1 MIQIKLY
8 KYQKK
13 YDSLLNKMY
22 GKGNDSYQNVLVF
35 SLMLSSLI
43 LDSNKKVITWISARI
58 SFENIKAFGTNLEP
72 TMWNLASGRV
82 MSKFTNSVLVQKEFF
97 FIE

>member
-8 KYQKK
+8 KYQNK

-35 SLMLSSLI
+35 GPMLSSLI

-72 TMWNLASGRV
+72 TM
-82 MSKFTNSVLVQKEFF
+82 
-97 FIE
+97 

>member
-8 KYQKK
+8 KYQNK

-35 SLMLSSLI
+35 APMLSSLI

-72 TMWNLASGRV
+72 TMWNLSAGRV
-82 MSKFTNSVLVQKEFF
+82 ISKFTNSVLVQEEFF

>member
-58 SFENIKAFGTNLEP
+58 SFENIKAFDTNLEP

>member
-8 KYQKK
+8 KYQNK

-35 SLMLSSLI
+35 APMLSFLI

-58 SFENIKAFGTNLEP
+58 SFENIKACDTNLEP
-72 TMWNLASGRV
+72 TMWNLSAGRV
-82 MSKFTNSVLVQKEFF
+82 ISKFTNSVLVQEEFF